1 MKKLQKSY
9 TGGGVNRTLA
19 LLLCLLMLVAMLPVM
34 TVPAYAAIKTVHLPE
49 DLYSEN
55 KDGKV
60 IVVYRNVL
68 TGEDLL
74 SRTEL
79 HYEDLDEGQYSV
91 NIPTITGY
99 YVDSIAAFRS
109 SEKGA
114 YIDDVSTINGTLS
127 GNTSWDV
134 YLVIYKNVKMDNGY
148 IKINGYTD
156 ENASDP
162 SWTELY
168 YYDDMI
174 NGEYAIDLNR
184 AGYQISGI
192 LSYSGFDGPMI
203 LDSGHFFTGTLEQGN
218 AYKINVL
225 YEPDISTA
233 SFNSVLLLNENSSV
247 PNATINYSIAP
258 GTGIAAVPGTSMAVL
273 APSADTGVTG
283 TPTISNAVFA
293 LGDAT
298 VTSVDGV
305 TIDADEKAVVKP
317 ISVDFSGVTFAQPG
331 IFRYVIT
338 EPSSGNNMTYDTQ
351 LNDTTNGTRY
361 QRVLDVY
368 VIRNAEDEYE
378 IGGFV
383 LHEVAGA
390 VNEGETTAA
399 DKSSGF
405 VNEYNTTGLTLECQV
420 EGNQS
425 SIDKYFA
432 YTITMQNPG
441 NSAFNVAADWAN
453 ASGAQ
458 NPVANPAT
466 SYTNE
471 VITAAN
477 TNEWTSNADGSLSKT
492 IYLKDGQKVALDGI
506 PVGTAYSITVAE
518 EDYGPSW
525 VVKGY
530 SRDVEV
536 GGYDTLA
543 SGTNDATGNRS
554 LGDTE
559 DVIFTL
565 VREGVVPTGVALSI
579 LPGVILMGAAAA
591 FFFVMKNRKREE
603 ASEA

>member
-1 MKKLQKSY
+1 
-9 TGGGVNRTLA
+9 
-19 LLLCLLMLVAMLPVM
+19 MLVAMLPAM
-34 TVPAYAAIKTVHLPE
+34 TVPAYADQEAIVT
-49 DLYSEN
+49 
-55 KDGKV
+55 GA
-60 IVVYRNVL
+60 VL
-68 TGEDLL
+68 IRYVDSRTGEEIYEPTLL
-74 SRTEL
+74 Y
-79 HYEDLDEGQYSV
+79 YEDLEDGDYSAAPLEIEGYTPYSV
-91 NIPTITGY
+91 WQFTEGNGGGKSHTEVVKTG
-99 YVDSIAAFRS
+99 SWRNNESWHIS
-109 SEKGA
+109 
-114 YIDDVSTINGTLS
+114 GTLS
-127 GNTSWDV
+127 DEDAWAAYQVNYTNDKFDDGFV
-134 YLVIYKNVKMDNGY
+134 YISSNVY
-148 IKINGYTD
+148 D
-156 ENASDP
+156 EYSD
-162 SWTELY
+162 Y
-168 YYDDMI
+168 DGRYYYYDYYDDMI
-174 NGEYAIDLNR
+174 NGEFAIDLNR
-184 AGYQISGI
+184 PGYHIYNINVGEYVVGGATQNCESTEVPADGI
-192 LSYSGFDGPMI
+192 LR
-203 LDSGHFFTGTLEQGN
+203 GTLSQGATVGFWVTYKRDTN
-218 AYKINVL
+218 A
-225 YEPDISTA
+225 A
-233 SFNSVLLLNENSSV
+233 FFNSVLLLNENSSV
-247 PNATINYSIAP
+247 PNVTVDYSIEP

-293 LGDAT
+293 PGDAT

-305 TIDADEKAVVKP
+305 TIDAGEKAVVKP
-317 ISVDFSGVTFAQPG
+317 ISVDFSDVEFAQPG
-331 IFRYVIT
+331 IFRYVIS

-368 VIRNAEDEYE
+368 VVRNASDEYE

-506 PVGTAYSITVAE
+506 PVGTAYSISVAE

-525 VVKGY
+525 VVG
-530 SRDVEV
+530 SDN
-536 GGYDTLA
+536 G
-543 SGTNDATGNRS
+543 SNDATGNRT
-554 LGDTE
+554 LNAVE
-559 DVIFTL
+559 DVVFTL

-579 LPGVILMGAAAA
+579 IPGVILMGAAAA
-591 FFFVMKNRKREE
+591 FFFVMKNRKKEE

>member
-1 MKKLQKSY
+1 
-9 TGGGVNRTLA
+9 
-19 LLLCLLMLVAMLPVM
+19 MLIAVLPAMA
-34 TVPAYAAIKTVHLPE
+34 VPAYAVNSFPAVVEVGSVWVTYYDE
-49 DLYSEN
+49 DS
-55 KDGKV
+55 
-60 IVVYRNVL
+60 
-68 TGEDLL
+68 GEEIAEPTL
-74 SRTEL
+74 L
-79 HYEDLDEGQYSV
+79 HYEDLTNGEYSIDV
-91 NIPTITGY
+91 PTINDY
-99 YVDSIAAFRS
+99 KMERVVKLIEDDSIVCSHTQATKMVQFLS
-109 SEKGA
+109 MGA
-114 YIDDVSTINGTLS
+114 IFSINGVLEDENDWARYQVAYS
-127 GNTSWDV
+127 N
-134 YLVIYKNVKMDNGY
+134 IKAANGY
-148 IKINGYTD
+148 VKIIGSTD
-156 ENASDP
+156 PNASKP
-162 SWTELY
+162 AWTEYY
-168 YYDDMI
+168 YYDDMT
-174 NGEYAIDLNR
+174 NGEYSIDLNK
-184 AGYQISGI
+184 AGYQILGLYDETTDTMITVPANGI
-192 LSYSGFDGPMI
+192 L
-203 LDSGHFFTGTLEQGN
+203 TGTLEQGS
-218 AYKINVL
+218 YHTYSVW
-225 YEPDISTA
+225 YEPDTSTA
-233 SFNSVLLLNENSSV
+233 SFNSVLLLNENASV
-247 PNATINYSIAP
+247 PNATINYSIEP

-273 APSADTGVTG
+273 APSGDTGVTG

-293 LGDAT
+293 PGDAT

-305 TIDADEKAVVKP
+305 TIGAGEKAVVKP
-317 ISVDFSGVTFAQPG
+317 ISVDFSDVTFAQPG
-331 IFRYVIT
+331 IFRYVIS

-368 VIRNAEDEYE
+368 VVRNASDEYE

-441 NSAFNVAADWAN
+441 NSAFNVSADWAN

-477 TNEWTSNADGSLSKT
+477 TNEWTSNADGSMSKT

-525 VVKGY
+525 VVG
-530 SRDVEV
+530 SDN
-536 GGYDTLA
+536 G
-543 SGTNDATGNRS
+543 SNDATGNRT
-554 LGDTE
+554 LNAVE
-559 DVIFTL
+559 DVVFTL

-579 LPGVILMGAAAA
+579 LPGVILMGTAAA
-591 FFFVMKNRKREE
+591 FLFVMKNRKREE

>member
-1 MKKLQKSY
+1 MKSKLASNPAKKILC
-9 TGGGVNRTLA
+9 LA
-19 LLLCLLMLVAMLPVM
+19 LCAIMLIAMLPVM
-34 TVPAYAAIKTVHLPE
+34 TVPAYADEETVVTGAVLIRYVDMRTDEEIHEPTL
-49 DLYSEN
+49 LY
-55 KDGKV
+55 
-60 IVVYRNVL
+60 
-68 TGEDLL
+68 
-74 SRTEL
+74 
-79 HYEDLDEGQYSV
+79 YEDLED
-91 NIPTITGY
+91 
-99 YVDSIAAFRS
+99 
-109 SEKGA
+109 GA
-114 YIDDVSTINGTLS
+114 YSSTPLEIEGYTPYDLWQFTEGSGKSHTEITKIGSYGMTNNLSGTLS
-127 GNTSWDV
+127 DEDAWAAYKV
-134 YLVIYKNVKMDNGY
+134 RYKNDKFDNGVVEVL
-148 IKINGYTD
+148 GRD
-156 ENASDP
+156 DSDAP
-162 SWTELY
+162 VWTERY
-168 YYDDMI
+168 YYDDMT
-174 NGEYAIDLNR
+174 NGEYSIDLNK
-184 AGYQISGI
+184 AGYHILGI
-192 LSYSGFDGPMI
+192 RVGERVIGGTSYETVEVPADGI
-203 LDSGHFFTGTLEQGN
+203 FAGTLTQGDKLRIIVEYERDTN
-218 AYKINVL
+218 A
-225 YEPDISTA
+225 A
-233 SFNSVLLLNENSSV
+233 SFNSVLLLSENSSV
-247 PNATINYSIAP
+247 PNATINCSIAP

-293 LGDAT
+293 PGDAT

-305 TIDADEKAVVKP
+305 TIDAGEKAVVKP
-317 ISVDFSGVTFAQPG
+317 ISIDFSGVTFAQPG
-331 IFRYVIT
+331 IFRYVIS

-368 VIRNAEDEYE
+368 VVRNASDEYE

-441 NSAFNVAADWAN
+441 NSAFNVSADWSN

-471 VITAAN
+471 AITAAN
-477 TNEWTSNADGSLSKT
+477 TNEWTSNADGSMSKT

-525 VVKGY
+525 VVG
-530 SRDVEV
+530 SDN
-536 GGYDTLA
+536 G
-543 SGTNDATGNRS
+543 SNDATGNRT
-554 LGDTE
+554 LTAVE
-559 DVIFTL
+559 DVVFTL
-565 VREGVVPTGVALSI
+565 TREGVVPTGVTLSI

-591 FFFVMKNRKREE
+591 FLFVMKNRKREE
-603 ASEA
+603 GANA

>member
-1 MKKLQKSY
+1 
-9 TGGGVNRTLA
+9 
-19 LLLCLLMLVAMLPVM
+19 MLPAM
-34 TVPAYAAIKTVHLPE
+34 TVPAYAEEETVVTGAVLIRYVDMSTEEEIHEPTL
-49 DLYSEN
+49 LY
-55 KDGKV
+55 
-60 IVVYRNVL
+60 
-68 TGEDLL
+68 
-74 SRTEL
+74 
-79 HYEDLDEGQYSV
+79 YEDLEDGAYSITPLEIEGYTRYDLWQFTEGNGGVIKSH
-91 NIPTITGY
+91 TEITKSGEY
-99 YVDSIAAFRS
+99 GKTNKLSGTLSNEDAWAAYKLRYKNDKDDNGFVEVLGLDDSIAP
-109 SEKGA
+109 
-114 YIDDVSTINGTLS
+114 V
-127 GNTSWDV
+127 
-134 YLVIYKNVKMDNGY
+134 
-148 IKINGYTD
+148 
-156 ENASDP
+156 
-162 SWTELY
+162 WTERY
-168 YYDDMI
+168 YYDDMT
-174 NGEYAIDLNR
+174 NGEYSIDLNK
-184 AGYQISGI
+184 AGYHILGI
-192 LSYSGFDGPMI
+192 RVGERVIGGGSTYEAVEVPADGI
-203 LDSGHFFTGTLEQGN
+203 FTGTLTQGDKLNIMVSYERDTN
-218 AYKINVL
+218 A
-225 YEPDISTA
+225 A
-233 SFNSVLLLNENSSV
+233 SFNSVLLLSENSSV
-247 PNATINYSIAP
+247 PNATINYSIEP

-273 APSADTGVTG
+273 APSGDTGVTG

-293 LGDAT
+293 PGDAT

-305 TIDADEKAVVKP
+305 TIDAGEKAVVKP
-317 ISVDFSGVTFAQPG
+317 ISIDFSDVTFAQPG
-331 IFRYVIT
+331 IFRYVIS

-368 VIRNAEDEYE
+368 VVRNASDEYE

-441 NSAFNVAADWAN
+441 NSSFNVSADWSN

-471 VITAAN
+471 AITAAN
-477 TNEWTSNADGSLSKT
+477 TNEWTSNADGSMSKI

-525 VVKGY
+525 VVG
-530 SRDVEV
+530 SDN
-536 GGYDTLA
+536 G
-543 SGTNDATGNRS
+543 SNDATGNRM
-554 LGDTE
+554 LNAVE
-559 DVIFTL
+559 DVVFTL
-565 VREGVVPTGVALSI
+565 TREGVVPTGVALSI
-579 LPGVILMGAAAA
+579 LPGIILMGAAAA

-603 ASEA
+603 TSEA

>member
-1 MKKLQKSY
+1 
-9 TGGGVNRTLA
+9 
-19 LLLCLLMLVAMLPVM
+19 MLPVM
-34 TVPAYAAIKTVHLPE
+34 TVPAYAIGSVENAKTEVEYGSLWIE
-49 DLYSEN
+49 YYDMYSG
-55 KDGKV
+55 DF
-60 IVVYRNVL
+60 
-68 TGEDLL
+68 L
-74 SRTEL
+74 SSTII
-79 HYEDLDEGQYSV
+79 HYEDLDNGAYSVEPQLISGYSLAKIAKYSGAAEGTPHDRATVSNGKWETIMSQTIEGVMPSSGAAVKYKVYYANDKADNGLVTVIRREKINEGEYTIFDKSVLYMDDFDANGIRVDVKVPGYKWIAQKPSEGSLQADVTIKWYKEGQFISV
-91 NIPTITGY
+91 GNVYPPTMN
-99 YVDSIAAFRS
+99 DA
-109 SEKGA
+109 
-114 YIDDVSTINGTLS
+114 
-127 GNTSWDV
+127 DV
-134 YLVIYKNVKMDNGY
+134 YALITYEGTAATLTLDY
-148 IKINGYTD
+148 ERD
-156 ENASDP
+156 AS
-162 SWTELY
+162 S
-168 YYDDMI
+168 
-174 NGEYAIDLNR
+174 
-184 AGYQISGI
+184 
-192 LSYSGFDGPMI
+192 
-203 LDSGHFFTGTLEQGN
+203 
-218 AYKINVL
+218 
-225 YEPDISTA
+225 A
-233 SFNSVLLLNENSSV
+233 SFNSVLLLSENSSV
-247 PNATINYSIAP
+247 PNATISYSIAP

-273 APSADTGVTG
+273 APSTDTGVTG
-283 TPTISNAVFA
+283 TPTISNAVFSP
-293 LGDAT
+293 GDAT

-305 TIDADEKAVVKP
+305 TIDAGEKAVVKP
-317 ISVDFSGVTFAQPG
+317 ISIDFSDVTFAQPG
-331 IFRYVIT
+331 IFRYVIS

-368 VIRNAEDEYE
+368 VVRNASDEYE

-405 VNEYNTTGLTLECQV
+405 VTEYNTTGLTLECQV

-466 SYTNE
+466 SYTNA

-477 TNEWTSNADGSLSKT
+477 TNEWTSNADGSMSKT

-506 PVGTAYSITVAE
+506 PVGTSYSVTVAE

-525 VVKGY
+525 VVG
-530 SRDVEV
+530 SDN
-536 GGYDTLA
+536 A
-543 SGTNDATGNRS
+543 SNDATGNRT
-554 LGDTE
+554 LNAVE
-559 DVIFTL
+559 DVVFTL